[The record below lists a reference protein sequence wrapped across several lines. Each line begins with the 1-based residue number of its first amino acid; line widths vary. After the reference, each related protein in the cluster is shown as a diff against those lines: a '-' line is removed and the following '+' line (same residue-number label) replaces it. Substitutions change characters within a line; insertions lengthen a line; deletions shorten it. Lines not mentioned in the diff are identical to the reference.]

1 MTTDDLT
8 NTLQNNISQRIINII
23 INSIYEGE
31 IDVNDIFN
39 LMKDTQD
46 DKIKFHAAWVLE
58 KLFMRDNKLL
68 ENLFTDLLKLFPSIQ
83 NIGQKRT
90 LAKIIVKY
98 LDFTFKNK
106 NTFISNKYFKYYNWE
121 NIIESLF
128 DSLIN
133 RNTPPGLKVLCGYG
147 LAYLSFR
154 YEWIKDELRYQ
165 MQSQLNSPAMIAG
178 NKKVST
184 ILSNKCKTI
193 I

>member
-106 NTFISNKYFKYYNWE
+106 NTFISNMGIPFHKKSKNSENFIIFQHKY
-121 NIIESLF
+121 
-128 DSLIN
+128 
-133 RNTPPGLKVLCGYG
+133 
-147 LAYLSFR
+147 
-154 YEWIKDELRYQ
+154 
-165 MQSQLNSPAMIAG
+165 
-178 NKKVST
+178 
-184 ILSNKCKTI
+184 
-193 I
+193 